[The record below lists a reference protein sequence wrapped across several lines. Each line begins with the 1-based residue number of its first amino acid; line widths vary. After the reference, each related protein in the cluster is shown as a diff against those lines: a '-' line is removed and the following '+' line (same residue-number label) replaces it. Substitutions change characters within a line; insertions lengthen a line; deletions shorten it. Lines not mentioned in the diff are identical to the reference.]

1 MGQRSFITTPPP
13 PADCWVPLPLLL
25 LLLLMLLAG
34 LLCWQCCRE
43 DCSCAKRQSTWY
55 QVLQQRMRVTCTF
68 PPSPP
73 SSSLQSP
80 VLVEAFTLIRRALPD
95 AHADVSAAA
104 AADRTGGKA
113 AALLSRRLRPP
124 WLEGDADVDEEEEEE
139 EGAGLEAVAIAAA
152 AASGGGGSAAGEAD
166 GEVGTHGEVG
176 GVVVVVAEAAA
187 ADEEEDEAWLAW
199 LRAALA
205 AALFCAM
212 EDSSM

>member
-1 MGQRSFITTPPP
+1 
-13 PADCWVPLPLLL
+13 
-25 LLLLMLLAG
+25 
-34 LLCWQCCRE
+34 
-43 DCSCAKRQSTWY
+43 
-55 QVLQQRMRVTCTF
+55 
-68 PPSPP
+68 
-73 SSSLQSP
+73 
-80 VLVEAFTLIRRALPD
+80 LVEAFTLIRRALPD
-95 AHADVSAAA
+95 AQADVSAAA

-124 WLEGDADVDEEEEEE
+124 WLEGDADVDEEEE

-187 ADEEEDEAWLAW
+187 AGEKEEDEAWLAW